1 MLPLVISYMLIY
13 TVALMLVAF
22 GGMFSERSGV
32 INIGLEGTMVISCLA
47 GVLVLTAMNKAGL
60 NPVLIVI
67 VTMLSSVIVGILYS
81 FLFKVFYR

>member
-32 INIGLEGTMVISCLA
+32 INIGLEGTMVVSCLV

-60 NPVLIVI
+60 NPILIIVI
-67 VTMLSSVIVGILYS
+67 TMLVSILTGVIY
-81 FLFKVFYR
+81 